1 MNCPSCQTTNPEGA
15 KFCSNCGA
23 ALAAVCSNCGAQL
36 APNAKFCH
44 TCGRPVDSGAGGE
57 ARLKKYIPQELLAK
71 LESARQSRNAEGERR
86 IVTILF
92 CDVKGS
98 TAMAEKLDPE
108 EWAEI
113 MNGAFER
120 LITPVY
126 RYEGTVARLMG
137 DAILAFFG
145 APIAHEDD
153 PQRAALAGLGIV
165 EGIQP
170 YREQIKRE
178 RGLDFNVRVGINT
191 GLVVVGEVG
200 SDLRVEY
207 TVMGDA
213 VNLAARMEQTAQPGT
228 VQISGHTHKLI
239 APLFEFVS
247 LGGIEVKGKAE
258 PVPAYQVLRPKASPG
273 RLRGIEGLNAPLI
286 GRDKEL
292 QTLKRV
298 VDEARQGRGQ
308 IVCLVG
314 EAGLGKSRLA
324 GEMRVLWEAAARSTG
339 QPAHWNESRG
349 VSYDMTRPYGQF
361 QTHIHHLCGAQE
373 TDSPETVREKIARF
387 VGGLPVE
394 RRERARRA
402 FEAILSIEKE
412 PDHGGLEGEA
422 FKRELFEVMTETWR
436 EWAATAPGVMVF
448 DDLHWADPA
457 SVELLQHLF
466 QLAAEAPILFLCAF
480 RPDRQASSWPVK
492 QKAETDH
499 APHFTEIVLSP
510 LSTEDSGLL
519 VNSLLAISDLPPKL
533 RESILQKSEGNPFF
547 VEEVVR
553 MLIDN
558 GAVVRDADASGQ
570 LHWRA
575 ATDVDALRLSIPGNL
590 QALLLARIDRLEED
604 ARRTLQL
611 AAVIGRSFYYR
622 VLKLIS
628 DAANELDQQ
637 LGALQKAELIR
648 EAASQPELEYIFR
661 HALTQ
666 EAAYSSIL
674 LKRRREFHRRV
685 GETLEQLFGDR
696 LEEHA
701 SLLAHHFYEA
711 GDARA
716 QQYYTLAGDAAAR
729 LYANT
734 EAAAHYTRALEVARR
749 GEASA
754 GQLSHLYL
762 SRGGALELNA
772 MYAEALAGYD
782 EMEKV
787 AVERNDRQMV
797 FSALMARSKLY
808 ATPSPV
814 QNSALARAVLEQALS
829 LARDLNDR
837 AAECRVLWNL
847 MLVIVWGG
855 GDQGQAAAYGEES
868 LALARALNS
877 SAGSERGM
885 REQLAFTLND
895 LTYPYLAL
903 GQRAR
908 AHEVLAEAIALWRE
922 FNNRPMLADSLSLS
936 THFHILSGHYDQAI
950 AAADE
955 ALSISRAIDNQWGQA
970 SSRVYI
976 SYVYL
981 DRGEMDRA
989 MQIMREA
996 MRLGEQ
1002 TGLLFAIIIP
1012 ATDLAWVHASLGAVE
1027 PGLAL
1032 ARRAQALEPKVQL
1045 PFLRAYPHIA
1055 LARLHLA
1062 QGDLAAA
1069 GAAIHDLKD
1078 KFPKEGLPWF
1088 IPTFMPLAEG
1098 ELALARR
1105 DGERALALMNEQIDS
1120 LSRTETRFF
1129 ASDALHLKARALL
1142 ALGRADEAGE
1152 ALAQART
1159 AAERVGS
1166 RRSLW
1171 AILLDLSRLEAGRGH
1186 AAEAQT
1192 LRRQAREIVE
1202 FIAGNIS
1209 DAGLRASFLS
1219 LENVQATGVT
1229 KT

>member
-1 MNCPSCQTTNPEGA
+1 MNCPSCQTANPESA
-15 KFCSNCGA
+15 KFCLNCGA
-23 ALAAVCSNCGAQL
+23 ALAAACSNCGTQL
-36 APNAKFCH
+36 APGAKFCH
-44 TCGRPVDSGAGGE
+44 NCGQPLTPPPSPVGVARQERGEGLGVGGE
-57 ARLKKYIPQELLAK
+57 AR
-71 LESARQSRNAEGERR
+71 NVEGERR
-86 IVTILF
+86 IVTVLF

-120 LITPVY
+120 LISPVY

-153 PQRAALAGLGIV
+153 PQRAVLAGLDIV

-239 APLFEFVS
+239 APLFEFES

-258 PVPAYQVLRPKASPG
+258 PVPAYQVIKPKASPG

-292 QTLKRV
+292 QALGRV
-298 VDEARQGRGQ
+298 VDEVRQGRGR

-314 EAGLGKSRLA
+314 EAGLGKSRLLSETRA
-324 GEMRVLWEAAARSTG
+324 LWEAAVRSTG
-339 QPAHWNESRG
+339 QPAYWNESRG
-349 VSYDMTRPYGQF
+349 VSYDTTRPYGQF
-361 QTHIHHLCGAQE
+361 QQILRQSVGALESDPPDAIH
-373 TDSPETVREKIARF
+373 EKIARTLEALSAPPEQIQRTRR
-387 VGGLPVE
+387 VLEVMLAVE
-394 RRERARRA
+394 RGADRLPA
-402 FEAILSIEKE
+402 
-412 PDHGGLEGEA
+412 EGEQL
-422 FKRELFEVMTETWR
+422 KRELFQVMLNAWR
-436 EWAATAPGVMVF
+436 SWAADAPITFVF

-466 QLAAEAPILFLCAF
+466 QLVAEAPILFLCAF
-480 RPDRQASSWPVK
+480 RPDHQAHSWPVK
-492 QKAETDH
+492 QKAETDY
-499 APHFTEIVLSP
+499 APYYTEIALSP

-553 MLIDN
+553 MLIDS
-558 GAVVRDADASGQ
+558 GAVVRDADAAGR

-590 QALLLARIDRLEED
+590 QALLLARIDRLEEET
-604 ARRTLQL
+604 RRTLQL

-628 DAANELDQQ
+628 EAADELDKQ

-648 EAASQPELEYIFR
+648 EAASQPEIEYIFR

-696 LEEHA
+696 LEEYA

-711 GDARA
+711 GDGRA
-716 QQYYTLAGDAAAR
+716 QKYYTLAGEAAAR
-729 LYANT
+729 LYANA
-734 EAAAHYTRALEVARR
+734 EAAAHYTRALEVAKR
-749 GEASA
+749 GEASTE
-754 GQLSHLYL
+754 QLSRLYL
-762 SRGGALELNA
+762 SRGGALELNT
-772 MYAEALAGYD
+772 MYVEALADYD

-787 AVERNDRQMV
+787 AAERNDRQMV
-797 FSALMARSKLY
+797 FAALMARAKLL
-808 ATPSPV
+808 ATPNPV
-814 QNSALARAVLEQALS
+814 QNPELARTVLEQALV

-855 GDQGQAAAYGEES
+855 GDQEQAAAYGEGS
-868 LALARALNS
+868 LALARELN
-877 SAGSERGM
+877 M

-903 GQRAR
+903 GQRGR
-908 AHEVLAEAIALWRE
+908 AHELVTEAISLWRE
-922 FNNRPMLADSLSLS
+922 LGTRPMLADSLSLS
-936 THFHILSGHYDQAI
+936 IHFYILSGHYDQAV

-955 ALSISRAIDNQWGQA
+955 AMSISRAIDNQWGQA

-981 DRGEMDRA
+981 DRGETDQA
-989 MQIMREA
+989 MQIMQEA

-1002 TGLLFAIIIP
+1002 TGLLFASIIP

-1027 PGLAL
+1027 QGLAL
-1032 ARRAQALEPKVQL
+1032 ARRAQALEEKVQL
-1045 PFLRAYPHIA
+1045 PFLRAYPFVA
-1055 LARLHLA
+1055 LARLRLT

-1069 GAAIHDLKD
+1069 EAALRDLKS
-1078 KFPKEGLPWF
+1078 KLPKEGMRWF
-1088 IPTFMPLAEG
+1088 IPMFMPLIEG
-1098 ELALARR
+1098 ELALAHH
-1105 DGERALALMNEQIDS
+1105 DSQRALTLMNEQIDY
-1120 LSRTETRFF
+1120 LKRTETHFF
-1129 ASDALHLKARALL
+1129 ASDALHLKAKALL
-1142 ALGRADEAGE
+1142 ALGLADEAWE
-1152 ALAQART
+1152 ALVQART
-1159 AAERVGS
+1159 AAEQVGS

-1171 AILLDLSRLEAGRGH
+1171 PILLDLSRLEAGRGH
-1186 AAEAQT
+1186 AAEAQA
-1192 LRRQAREIVE
+1192 LRRQAREVVE

-1209 DAGLRASFLS
+1209 DSELRVSFLN
-1219 LENVQATGVT
+1219 LVGVYE
-1229 KT
+1229 

>member
-1 MNCPSCQTTNPEGA
+1 VNPEGA
-15 KFCSNCGA
+15 KFCLNCGT
-23 ALAAVCSNCGAQL
+23 ALAAACSNCGTQL
-36 APNAKFCH
+36 APGAKFCH
-44 TCGRPVDSGAGGE
+44 NCGRPVEGAGGE
-57 ARLKKYIPQELLAK
+57 ARLKKYIPQELLTK
-71 LESARQSRNAEGERR
+71 LESAQKSRNTEGERR
-86 IVTILF
+86 IVTVLF

-153 PQRAALAGLGIV
+153 PQRAVLAGLGIV

-228 VQISGHTHKLI
+228 VQISGNTHKLI
-239 APLFEFVS
+239 APLFEFES

-258 PVPAYQVLRPKASPG
+258 PVPAYQVLKPKASPG

-286 GRDKEL
+286 GRDQEL
-292 QTLKRV
+292 ATLKRV
-298 VDEARQGRGQ
+298 ADDLRRGRGG
-308 IVCLVG
+308 IVCLIG
-314 EAGLGKSRLA
+314 EAGLGKSRLLS
-324 GEMRVLWEAAARSTG
+324 EMRTIWEAAARSTG
-339 QPAHWNESRG
+339 QPAYWNESRG
-349 VSYDMTRPYGQF
+349 VSYDTTRPYGQF
-361 QTHIHHLCGAQE
+361 QQILRQSVGALE
-373 TDSPETVREKIARF
+373 SDSPEVIHEKIARTLEALSAPPEQIQRTSR
-387 VGGLPVE
+387 VLEVMLAVE
-394 RRERARRA
+394 RGTDRLPA
-402 FEAILSIEKE
+402 
-412 PDHGGLEGEA
+412 EGEQL
-422 FKRELFEVMTETWR
+422 KRELFQAMLNAWR
-436 EWAATAPGVMVF
+436 SWAADAPVAFVF

-480 RPDRQASSWPVK
+480 RPDHQASSWQVK
-492 QKAETDH
+492 HKAETGYARH
-499 APHFTEIVLSP
+499 YTEIVLSP

-519 VNSLLAISDLPPKL
+519 VNSLLTISDLPPKL

-558 GAVVRDADASGQ
+558 GAVVRDADASGR
-570 LHWRA
+570 LHWRT

-590 QALLLARIDRLEED
+590 QALLLARIDRLEEET
-604 ARRTLQL
+604 RRTLQL

-622 VLKLIS
+622 VLKMIS
-628 DAANELDQQ
+628 EAADELDRQ
-637 LGALQKAELIR
+637 LGALQKAELIQ
-648 EAASQPELEYIFR
+648 EAARQPEIEFIFR

-696 LEEHA
+696 LDEYA
-701 SLLAHHFYEA
+701 SLLGHHFYEA

-716 QQYYTLAGDAAAR
+716 QKYYTLAGDAAAR

-734 EAAAHYTRALEVARR
+734 EAAAHYTRALEVAKR
-749 GEASA
+749 GEASIE
-754 GQLSHLYL
+754 QLSHLYL

-772 MYAEALAGYD
+772 MYVEALADYD

-787 AVERNDRQMV
+787 AAERNDRQMV
-797 FSALMARSKLY
+797 FAALMARAKLF

-814 QNSALARAVLEQALS
+814 QNSALARTVLEQALI

-855 GDQGQAAAYGEES
+855 GDQRQAMAYGEGS
-868 LALARALNS
+868 LALARELNS
-877 SAGSERGM
+877 SALPPSGVAERAL

-895 LTYPYLAL
+895 LTYPYMAL

-908 AHEVLAEAIALWRE
+908 AHEVLTEAITLWRE
-922 FNNRPMLADSLSLS
+922 LGTRPMLADSLSLS
-936 THFHILSGHYDQAI
+936 IHFHILSGHYDQAI

-976 SYVYL
+976 SYAYL
-981 DRGEMDRA
+981 DRGEMDQA
-989 MQIMREA
+989 MQIMQEA

-1002 TGLLFAIIIP
+1002 TGLLFASIIP

-1027 PGLAL
+1027 QGLAL
-1032 ARRAQALEPKVQL
+1032 ARRAQASEEKVQL
-1045 PFLRAYPHIA
+1045 PFLRAYPFVA
-1055 LARLHLA
+1055 LAHLHLA

-1069 GAAIHDLKD
+1069 EAALLDLKR
-1078 KFPKEGLPWF
+1078 KLPKEGMHWF
-1088 IPTFMPLAEG
+1088 IPMFMPLVEG
-1098 ELALARR
+1098 ELALAGH
-1105 DGERALALMNEQIDS
+1105 DGERALTLMNEQIDY
-1120 LSRTETRFF
+1120 LKRTETYFF
-1129 ASDALHLKARALL
+1129 ASDALHLKAKALL

-1152 ALAQART
+1152 ALVQART
-1159 AAERVGS
+1159 EAERVGS

-1171 AILLDLSRLEAGRGH
+1171 PILLDLSRLEAGRGNR
-1186 AAEAQT
+1186 AEAQA
-1192 LRRQAREIVE
+1192 LRQQAREVVE

-1209 DAGLRASFLS
+1209 DSELRASFLS
-1219 LENVQATGVT
+1219 LEDVQATGAT

>member
-1 MNCPSCQTTNPEGA
+1 MNCPSCQTVNPEGA
-15 KFCSNCGA
+15 KFCLNCGT
-23 ALAAVCSNCGAQL
+23 ALAAACSNCGTQL
-36 APNAKFCH
+36 APGAKFCH
-44 TCGRPVDSGAGGE
+44 NCGRPVDSGAGGE

-71 LESARQSRNAEGERR
+71 LESAQQSRNTEGERR

-153 PQRAALAGLGIV
+153 PQRAALAGLDIV

-258 PVPAYQVLRPKASPG
+258 PVPAYQVIKPKASPG

-292 QTLKRV
+292 QTLRRV
-298 VDEARQGRGQ
+298 VNEARQGRGQ
-308 IVCLVG
+308 IACLVG
-314 EAGLGKSRLA
+314 EAGLGKSRLIS
-324 GEMRVLWEAAARSTG
+324 EMRALWEEAARSTG

-349 VSYDMTRPYGQF
+349 VSYDTTRPYGQF
-361 QTHIHHLCGAQE
+361 QQILRQSVGALENDPPDAIH
-373 TDSPETVREKIARF
+373 EKIARTLGALSASPEQIQRTSR
-387 VGGLPVE
+387 VLEVMLAVE
-394 RRERARRA
+394 RGADRLPA
-402 FEAILSIEKE
+402 
-412 PDHGGLEGEA
+412 EGEQL
-422 FKRELFEVMTETWR
+422 KRELFQAMLNAWR
-436 EWAATAPGVMVF
+436 SWAADAPIAFVF

-480 RPDRQASSWPVK
+480 RPDRQANSWQVK
-492 QKAETDH
+492 QKAETGYAGH
-499 APHFTEIVLSP
+499 YTEITLSP

-558 GAVVRDADASGQ
+558 GAVVRDADASGL

-590 QALLLARIDRLEED
+590 QALLLARMDRLEEE

-628 DAANELDQQ
+628 EAADELDQQ

-648 EAASQPELEYIFR
+648 EAASQPEIEYIFR

-696 LEEHA
+696 LEEYA

-716 QQYYTLAGDAAAR
+716 QKYYTLAGDAAAR

-749 GEASA
+749 GPASTE
-754 GQLSHLYL
+754 QLSHLYL

-787 AVERNDRQMV
+787 AVERNDRQTV
-797 FSALMARSKLY
+797 FSALMARAKVL

-814 QNSALARAVLEQALS
+814 QNSALARAVLEQALI

-855 GDQGQAAAYGEES
+855 GDQGQAAAYGEGS
-868 LALARALNS
+868 LALARALN
-877 SAGSERGM
+877 M

-895 LTYPYLAL
+895 LTYPYIAL

-908 AHEVLAEAIALWRE
+908 AHEVLTEAIALWRE
-922 FNNRPMLADSLSLS
+922 LGTRPMLADGLALS

-981 DRGEMDRA
+981 DRGELDRA
-989 MQIMREA
+989 MQIMQEA

-1027 PGLAL
+1027 QGLAL
-1032 ARRAQALEPKVQL
+1032 ARRAQALESKVQL
-1045 PFLRAYPHIA
+1045 PFLRAYPFVA

-1069 GAAIHDLKD
+1069 EAALHHLKS
-1078 KFPKEGLPWF
+1078 KLPKEGMLWF
-1088 IPTFMPLAEG
+1088 IPNFMPLAEG
-1098 ELALARR
+1098 ELALARH

-1120 LSRTETRFF
+1120 LSRTRTRFF

-1142 ALGRADEAGE
+1142 ALDRSDEAGE
-1152 ALAQART
+1152 ALVQART
-1159 AAERVGS
+1159 DAERVGS

-1171 AILLDLSRLEAGRGH
+1171 PILLDLSRLEAGRGR
-1186 AAEAQT
+1186 AAEAQA
-1192 LRRQAREIVE
+1192 LRRQAREVVE

-1209 DAGLRASFLS
+1209 DAELRASFLS
-1219 LENVQATGVT
+1219 LEDVQATGAT